1 MILLQEI
8 TESTRELPEN
18 YKLLWVVSQIV
29 VTSIIFIG
37 VYFIFK
43 PIFNKKKDSDKDQ

>member
-29 VTSIIFIG
+29 ITAIVFVG
-37 VYFIFK
+37 VYYIFK
-43 PIFNKKKDSDKDQ
+43 PIFNKKKKSDKED